1 VSGCGGFINISQK
14 SKKVVFVGTFTSGGL
29 QTQIENGEL
38 KIEKE
43 GKYRKF
49 VESVSQVTFSG
60 KRAGR
65 EGHPV
70 FYVTERCVLALRE
83 DGLEL
88 IEVAPGIDT
97 QKEILD
103 LLPFTPSVRDP
114 KPMASMLFQSE
125 VMGLRESIS
134 DIHIEDRISYT
145 PETNTLFLNFA
156 GMQVKTLEDLDRIK
170 TAVEATLKPLGRRV
184 VSIVNYDSF
193 WVDPEIAGEY
203 LDLVRYVESNYYLK
217 VSRYTTSGFMRIKL
231 SLGMEERHITS
242 DIAHDYVE
250 ATKALKQE

>member
-1 VSGCGGFINISQK
+1 
-14 SKKVVFVGTFTSGGL
+14 
-29 QTQIENGEL
+29 
-38 KIEKE
+38 
-43 GKYRKF
+43 
-49 VESVSQVTFSG
+49 
-60 KRAGR
+60 
-65 EGHPV
+65 
-70 FYVTERCVLALRE
+70 VTERCVFALRE

-88 IEVAPGIDT
+88 IEVAPGIDI
-97 QKEILD
+97 QKDILD

-114 KPMASMLFQSE
+114 KPMASMLFQSK

-134 DIHIEDRISYT
+134 DMHIEDRISYT

-170 TAVEATLKPLGRRV
+170 TAVEATLKPIGRRV

-193 WVDPEIAGEY
+193 WVDPGISDEY
-203 LDLVRYVESNYYLK
+203 LDLVRYVESNYYSK
-217 VSRYTTSGFMRIKL
+217 VSRYTTNGFMRIKL